1 MSVLNRVLLALAFI
15 LLATVAQS
23 NSIDNGTMQT
33 PGLHFGINNFTTSP
47 APAQCAS
54 PNAPDG
60 HVDLSKCSN
69 AFYVAVIF

>member
-1 MSVLNRVLLALAFI
+1 MSALNKIFLALALI

-23 NSIDNGTMQT
+23 NGIDNGTMQT
-33 PGLHFGINNFTTSP
+33 PGLNFGINNFTTSA

-54 PNAPDG
+54 PNGPNG